1 MVYYAKYHSLP
12 YHALPCPA
20 QEPALRGPG
29 PEDSALVAIAMTRIP
44 KLRF

>member
-1 MVYYAKYHSLP
+1 MVYYANYQS
-12 YHALPCPA
+12 LPCPAMPCTA

-29 PEDSALVAIAMTRIP
+29 PEDRALVAIAMTRIP